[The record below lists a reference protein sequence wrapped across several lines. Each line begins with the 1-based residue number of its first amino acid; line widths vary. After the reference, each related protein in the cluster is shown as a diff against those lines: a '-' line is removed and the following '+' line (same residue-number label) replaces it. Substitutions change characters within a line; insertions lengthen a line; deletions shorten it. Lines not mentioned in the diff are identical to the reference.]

1 MNNIDKIVSVETEY
15 RPGDIPTLWV
25 GVTAIVEDFVVVHQQ
40 TLNDPEELGP
50 AECFM
55 EFTVGDYEEDLVM
68 NEPNIRE
75 LIEQFGTEWKLT
87 SYDD

>member
-1 MNNIDKIVSVETEY
+1 MNNIDKIISVETEY
-15 RPGDIPTLWV
+15 RPGEIPTLRV
-25 GVTAIVEDFVVVHQQ
+25 NVTAIVEDFVVVYQQ

-55 EFTVGDYEEDLVM
+55 EFTVDDYEEDLVM

-75 LIEQFGTEWKLT
+75 LIEHFGTEWKLT